1 MLENPQFL
9 EITLKKGP
17 VLHTGIQTE
26 DEYAIWTKFEDS
38 PINEPLMDLVD
49 YEHLGVWKKAVIA
62 SGFIGK
68 IFLFSE
74 NEAML
79 LLTLSGDLAKSN
91 N

>member
-26 DEYAIWTKFEDS
+26 DKFAIWTKFEDS
-38 PINEPLMDLVD
+38 PIKKPLMELAD
-49 YEHLGVWKKAVIA
+49 YENLEVWKKAVNA

-74 NEAML
+74 SEAML
-79 LLTLSGDLAKSN
+79 LLKLSGNLNKTN